1 MFVPSIHIWK
11 FTTTL
16 SFYYINFK
24 QTFKKNYL
32 ADSQKNAKWLNK
44 QIDRQINLNSQDLP
58 LWLMLNVL
66 NNKQN

>member
-1 MFVPSIHIWK
+1 MFMPSIYIWK
-11 FTTTL
+11 FITNL

-24 QTFKKNYL
+24 QTFKKNYW